1 MPVQVMSD
9 KDRFAILRRSRR
21 VWAVASIHGEAARLT
36 RIHEQI
42 EARFLAGDRL
52 VYLGNF
58 LGRGADVLAT
68 VDEMLT
74 FRRRLIGR
82 RGMFAYDV
90 AYLRGSQEE
99 MWQKLLQLQ
108 FAPNPSEV
116 FDFMLEQ
123 GVGRTIEAYGGSIQT
138 ARSHLRNGARML
150 TRWTSSLRAGMQR
163 QGGHY
168 PLMSALRRAAHTDD
182 GALLF
187 VHAGL
192 DPARPLGS
200 QSDSL
205 WWGNPKLAELATP
218 YEGFRRVVRGF
229 DRAHPG
235 AQVGEIVTTLDAG
248 SGFGGPLL
256 AGCFDSSGSLIELVE
271 A

>member
-1 MPVQVMSD
+1 MSD
-9 KDRFAILRRSRR
+9 KDRFAILRKSRR
-21 VWAVASIHGEAARLT
+21 VWAVAAIHGEAVRLERLHKQLET
-36 RIHEQI
+36 
-42 EARFLAGDRL
+42 RFLAGDRL

-58 LGRGADVLAT
+58 LGRGAAVAAT
-68 VDEMLT
+68 VDELLA
-74 FRRRLIGR
+74 FRRRLIAR
-82 RGMFAYDV
+82 RGMFAYDI

-108 FAPNPSEV
+108 FAPNPREV

-123 GVGRTIEAYGGSIQT
+123 GVGATIEAYGARIDAG
-138 ARSHLRNGARML
+138 RSHLRDGALLL
-150 TRWTSSLRAGMQR
+150 TRWTSSLRVAMQ
-163 QGGHY
+163 QQPGHY
-168 PLMSALRRAAHTDD
+168 ALMSTLRRAAYTDD

-192 DPARPLGS
+192 DPDRPLGS
-200 QSDSL
+200 QGDAL
-205 WWGNPKLAELATP
+205 WWGNPKFADLAAP

-235 AQVGEIVTTLDAG
+235 AQVGAFVATIDAG
-248 SGFGGPLL
+248 SGFDGPLI
-256 AGCFDSSGSLIELVE
+256 AGCFDSWGALTELIE